1 MTTSMPSSIV
11 VCGLPSSGKT
21 TFLAA
26 LWHLVQSKETNTA
39 LTLESLVYG
48 QYEYV
53 NAIRERWLKGRQQ
66 TRTVGDVRKVGI
78 DLKSSD
84 DRKTRL
90 LFLDHSG
97 ETFDQ
102 LWETRACS
110 SDVAAQLQ
118 NRSGTLLFLRPEG
131 IKAPLPLADLLTL
144 EEEMKDALPSKSQPT
159 ATPPPSVSE
168 WMPNDAPDQVKIVDL
183 LQSLTRN
190 LKSPDKE
197 RLAVF
202 VSAWDLVCDFDSAES
217 FVTKQMPLLNQYL
230 LHADHD
236 FDIRFY
242 ALSAQGGEYVEE
254 NYEGTL
260 PEDLIA
266 LLALDEASYRVRLML
281 GSEQHHDL
289 TLPLEWLIS

>member
-1 MTTSMPSSIV
+1 MTTSMPSSLV
-11 VCGLPSSGKT
+11 VCGLPGSGKT
-21 TFLAA
+21 AFLAA
-26 LWHLVQSKETNTA
+26 LWHLVQSQEVNTA
-39 LTLESLVYG
+39 LTLESLSYG
-48 QYEYV
+48 DYEYV

-66 TRTVGDVRKVGI
+66 TRTVDAARKIGI
-78 DLKSSD
+78 DLKSGGG
-84 DRKTRL
+84 RKVRL

-102 LWETRACS
+102 LWETRVCS
-110 SDVAAQLQ
+110 RDVAAQLQ

-131 IKAPLPLADLLTL
+131 IKAPFPLADLLTL
-144 EEEMKDALPSKSQPT
+144 EEEIKDALPSKSQSI
-159 ATPPPSVSE
+159 ATLPPSASE
-168 WMPNDAPDQVKIVDL
+168 WLPNDAPDQVKIVDL
-183 LQSLTRN
+183 LQTLTRN
-190 LKSPDKE
+190 LKSPNKE

-217 FVTKQMPLLNQYL
+217 FVTKRMPLLNQYL

-242 ALSAQGGEYVEE
+242 ALSAQGSEYVEE
-254 NYEGTL
+254 NHEGTL
-260 PEDLIA
+260 PEDLVE